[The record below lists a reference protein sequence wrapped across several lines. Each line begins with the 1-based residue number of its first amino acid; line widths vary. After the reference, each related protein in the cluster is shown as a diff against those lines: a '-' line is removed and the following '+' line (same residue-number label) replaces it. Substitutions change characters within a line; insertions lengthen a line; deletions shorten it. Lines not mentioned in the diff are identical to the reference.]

1 MATGPE
7 NYRAAERLVDQSR
20 TWENA
25 DTGWKAHL
33 SGEERLARRMAD
45 LTEALVL
52 AQLADAAATALN
64 DNDPNG
70 EGMPGEDY
78 REWKAAASVKG

>member
-7 NYRAAERLVDQSR
+7 HYTEAERLMEQSR

-33 SGEERLARRMAD
+33 STEERLARRMAD
-45 LTEALVL
+45 LAEAQVHADL
-52 AQLADAAATALN
+52 AKAAATAMGALS
-64 DNDPNG
+64 G
-70 EGMPGEDY
+70 GMAGEDF
-78 REWKAAASVKG
+78 EAWDKVAGEH